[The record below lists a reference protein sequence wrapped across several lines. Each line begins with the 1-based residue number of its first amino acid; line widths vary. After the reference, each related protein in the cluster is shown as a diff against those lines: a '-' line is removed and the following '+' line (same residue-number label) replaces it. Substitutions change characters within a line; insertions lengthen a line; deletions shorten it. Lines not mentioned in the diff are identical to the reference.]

1 MLPQP
6 VFPTPLYEV
15 FMAIGLFSILW
26 AIRKR
31 VTIPGILFCIYLI
44 VNGIERFSIEKIR
57 VNSTY
62 NIFGNAI
69 TQAEL
74 ISTFMVIAGI
84 VGIVILAKRN
94 KTNEATQTTV

>member
-1 MLPQP
+1 
-6 VFPTPLYEV
+6 
-15 FMAIGLFSILW
+15 MAIGLFSILW
-26 AIRKR
+26 AVRKR